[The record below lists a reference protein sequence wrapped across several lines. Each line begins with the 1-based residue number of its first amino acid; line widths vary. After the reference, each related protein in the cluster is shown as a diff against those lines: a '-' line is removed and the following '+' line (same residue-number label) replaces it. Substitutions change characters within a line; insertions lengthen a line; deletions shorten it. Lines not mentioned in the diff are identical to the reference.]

1 MVNLNKMFEVVL
13 NSCWKDLDEE
23 SKYQIF
29 PLLSG
34 IVDQQIFYFNGD
46 LETHSRIMTIFNK
59 MAPDHTVM
67 DLKQEYYKIFMGTE
81 VFTTD
86 R

>member
-1 MVNLNKMFEVVL
+1 
-13 NSCWKDLDEE
+13 
-23 SKYQIF
+23 
-29 PLLSG
+29 
-34 IVDQQIFYFNGD
+34 
-46 LETHSRIMTIFNK
+46 MTIFNK

-67 DLKQEYYKIFMGTE
+67 DLKQEYYKIFMGTK